1 MNKIKQMSHLE
12 AEYSE
17 FKNKLLLMASHAETM
32 MVSAINSVIKRDED
46 LAEETKKMDSNI
58 DRLEMELDNLGVNIL
73 SQAPLARDLRLI
85 TSGMKISSDLE
96 RIGDESTTIA
106 RRSSKLAA
114 DPRAIIPVNIER
126 MGKIV
131 GKMLAKSLSAFVSGD
146 TDSAKNI
153 ITKDKEVDAL
163 NKEIRTDLILAIK
176 QNPNSTESNLNIIF
190 IAKSLE
196 RIGDHSKNI
205 ARDAVFLFE
214 AKDIRHPNLS
224 K

>member
-1 MNKIKQMSHLE
+1 MNTIKQMSHLE

-17 FKNKLLLMASHAETM
+17 FKDKLLLMGSHAETM
-32 MVSAINSVIKRDED
+32 MITAINSVIKRDKD

-73 SQAPLARDLRLI
+73 AQGPLARDLRLI

-131 GKMLAKSLSAFVSGD
+131 GKMLTKSLSAFVSGD

-153 ITKDKEVDAL
+153 ITKDKEVDTL